1 MYRRSTPSLPLLPQL
16 HRLSLRAASTAAPG
30 EYPPTLRDIVE
41 LELLLQRLFELKE
54 TDDDGNVILSDEDQ
68 LHRMLFSLKVFYAEV
83 ADEPRPPGGPLMTDQ
98 DVNALTN
105 IVFELGVA
113 REEARGTGRSFFLTT
128 GAYTRMLEV
137 LEQLA
142 PGQRGVQARA
152 VADQRL
158 QDRLDREEQ
167 ERLQREAEERRR
179 REAEAEE
186 RRRRE
191 AEAAAEAWVAAR
203 KAAVERRR
211 REAEAA
217 PERRVRPRIIHDDDD
232 DDEPFKAHPAAV
244 VGWNDFVVTMGEI
257 YFVTLSENPNPSRAR
272 AIARELA
279 DAQLREGGL
288 PLARSAEVLA
298 TRLIEARL
306 VDFRMDDVAAFNRLK
321 AILLKMA
328 WEAVGNAVRRDL
340 DFAAATMV
348 LHAAVELG
356 EINDDVG
363 GEINLE
369 EAPDN
374 ALINWLLMGGH
385 MHRDRRFLIVA
396 QGLAAA
402 ATNDAANDAAVTEL
416 EPRAPLS
423 YPPPRSPEE
432 QRELLQ
438 LGRQL
443 LINRYLF
450 ELQTARRELV
460 ARQNTPIR
468 DDGAGPSGVHDGSAA
483 AADDND
489 MDDEDDDD
497 DDDEEDEEEEPVRRR
512 WNYGGYLRGL
522 DGALR

>member
-1 MYRRSTPSLPLLPQL
+1 M
-16 HRLSLRAASTAAPG
+16 
-30 EYPPTLRDIVE
+30 
-41 LELLLQRLFELKE
+41 
-54 TDDDGNVILSDEDQ
+54 
-68 LHRMLFSLKVFYAEV
+68 
-83 ADEPRPPGGPLMTDQ
+83 
-98 DVNALTN
+98 
-105 IVFELGVA
+105 
-113 REEARGTGRSFFLTT
+113 
-128 GAYTRMLEV
+128 
-137 LEQLA
+137 
-142 PGQRGVQARA
+142 
-152 VADQRL
+152 
-158 QDRLDREEQ
+158 
-167 ERLQREAEERRR
+167 
-179 REAEAEE
+179 
-186 RRRRE
+186 
-191 AEAAAEAWVAAR
+191 
-203 KAAVERRR
+203 ERRR

>member
-113 REEARGTGRSFFLTT
+113 REEASGTGRSFFLTT

-142 PGQRGVQARA
+142 PGQRGSQARA

-186 RRRRE
+186 RRR
-191 AEAAAEAWVAAR
+191 AA
-203 KAAVERRR
+203 ERRR
-211 REAEAA
+211 REAEAT
-217 PERRVRPRIIHDDDD
+217 ERRVRPRIIDDDD
-232 DDEPFKAHPAAV
+232 DDEPFNAHPAVV
-244 VGWNDFVVTMGEI
+244 VGWSDFVDAVGGI
-257 YFVTLSENPNPSRAR
+257 YFVTLSENSNPSRAR

-298 TRLIEARL
+298 MRLIEARL
-306 VDFRMDDVAAFNRLK
+306 VDFRMDDVAGFHRLE
-321 AILLKMA
+321 ATLLKMA

-340 DFAAATMV
+340 DFAAANMV
-348 LHAAVELG
+348 LHG
-356 EINDDVG
+356 
-363 GEINLE
+363 
-369 EAPDN
+369 AP
-374 ALINWLLMGGH
+374 
-385 MHRDRRFLIVA
+385 
-396 QGLAAA
+396 
-402 ATNDAANDAAVTEL
+402 
-416 EPRAPLS
+416 
-423 YPPPRSPEE
+423 
-432 QRELLQ
+432 
-438 LGRQL
+438 
-443 LINRYLF
+443 
-450 ELQTARRELV
+450 
-460 ARQNTPIR
+460 
-468 DDGAGPSGVHDGSAA
+468 
-483 AADDND
+483 
-489 MDDEDDDD
+489 
-497 DDDEEDEEEEPVRRR
+497 
-512 WNYGGYLRGL
+512 
-522 DGALR
+522 